1 MKDTGA
7 FVYVVDDDASAG
19 DSSLT
24 ILRQE
29 PGAFARATS
38 ISSLDTKNS
47 HHESGGSMDL
57 KESKFHYAGQGMNF
71 VVFSDSPCQVRY
83 VGSIRLPINL
93 APVEIYTIEPAS
105 NGQWGRVNLSRLR
118 SHHPMGEALGK

>member
-29 PGAFARATS
+29 PKLSREPLVSLGGDQVHSS
-38 ISSLDTKNS
+38 IK
-47 HHESGGSMDL
+47 
-57 KESKFHYAGQGMNF
+57 F
-71 VVFSDSPCQVRY
+71 VV
-83 VGSIRLPINL
+83 
-93 APVEIYTIEPAS
+93 PAS
-105 NGQWGRVNLSRLR
+105 AGPCHRRLKAVLR
-118 SHHPMGEALGK
+118 ARCSAA